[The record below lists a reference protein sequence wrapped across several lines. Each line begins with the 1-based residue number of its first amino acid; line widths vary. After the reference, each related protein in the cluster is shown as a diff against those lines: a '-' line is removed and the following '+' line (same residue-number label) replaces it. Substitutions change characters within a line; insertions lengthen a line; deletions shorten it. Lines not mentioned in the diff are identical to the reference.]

1 MSGMHPL
8 NEGAARIVRLEIDS
22 RLDHVELLGRAVR
35 ALCSTAGVPAREC
48 AQVELALVEAV
59 NNVIRHA
66 YRGEAGHP
74 VRVGFTLLDGR
85 FSIEIEDE
93 GLPMPRR
100 SSPALDFDP
109 GDVANLPE
117 GGMGLFIIHSVMDHV
132 EFRRHEGRNSMV
144 MSRRLAA

>member
-8 NEGAARIVRLEIDS
+8 SGGDARLVRLEIES

-35 ALCSTAGVPAREC
+35 ALCATGGVPAREC

-66 YRGEAGHP
+66 YLGEAGHP
-74 VRVGFTLLDGR
+74 VRVTFTLRDGQ

-93 GLPMPRR
+93 GLPMPPREA
-100 SSPALDFDP
+100 PALDFDP
-109 GDVANLPE
+109 TDIANLPE
-117 GGMGLFIIHSVMDHV
+117 GGMGLFIIESVMDHV
-132 EFRRHEGRNSMV
+132 EFERRGSRNAMV
-144 MSRRLAA
+144 MTRRLAA